1 MCLDHYEISKTLL
14 TIFNAYRPPSSSHI
28 QDLHYRSI
36 HHHPLH
42 CCNNPSLISYNRRLQ
57 HACLIVDNYSSNSF
71 ACEFLSL
78 LASTNLTQHVNLI
91 WPLWHRHTSIPVLI
105 ISSFHLCQSR

>member
-1 MCLDHYEISKTLL
+1 MHTALLPPPIFKTFIIEVFT
-14 TIFNAYRPPSSSHI
+14 TI
-28 QDLHYRSI
+28 LSI
-36 HHHPLH
+36 AATI
-42 CCNNPSLISYNRRLQ
+42 SLISYNRRLQ